1 MNNHRKCRGRILV
14 ISDGI
19 FPTQQS
25 TKSTFWTKNSQIRA
39 LPKQYTLQLTGLS
52 SVGMG
57 GVRRERERESRV
69 SSLVDPSEN
78 GGGRVSGGG
87 GHRREI
93 EGRNWVALG
102 MKLESEK
109 VKNAR
114 NVMGW
119 ER

>member
-1 MNNHRKCRGRILV
+1 M
-14 ISDGI
+14 
-19 FPTQQS
+19 
-25 TKSTFWTKNSQIRA
+25 
-39 LPKQYTLQLTGLS
+39 
-52 SVGMG
+52 
-57 GVRRERERESRV
+57 

-102 MKLESEK
+102 MELESEK
-109 VKNAR
+109 VKNVR